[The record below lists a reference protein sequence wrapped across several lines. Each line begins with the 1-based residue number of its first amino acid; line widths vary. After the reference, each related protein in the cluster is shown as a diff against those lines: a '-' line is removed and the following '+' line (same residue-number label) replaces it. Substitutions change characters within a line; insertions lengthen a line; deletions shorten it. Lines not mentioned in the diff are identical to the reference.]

1 MNNDIEL
8 LAPAGNWESFLAAV
22 ENGADAV
29 YLGSKYFNARQNAGN
44 FDKEL
49 LMEALKYARV
59 RNVKVYL
66 TLNTLVLDSEI
77 KEALKVAVDAYIM
90 GIDGIIVQDIG
101 LARILRQRIPD
112 LELHGSTQ
120 MTVYNKEGVKVLEE
134 LGFKR
139 VVLARELSI
148 EEISDISKSSSI
160 ETEIFVH
167 GALCVSYSGQCLMS
181 SLIGSRSGNRGKCAQ
196 PCRLPYEM
204 ISENSGD
211 RLKGGKGFLLSP
223 KDLCS
228 VPLLGQLLDSGVASL
243 KIEGRM
249 KQPEYVATV
258 VRIYRKYIDKYFD
271 GTITKLNP
279 HEKENDMNELMQV
292 FNRGGFSKGYLEGKT
307 GRDMMC
313 YEKPK
318 NWGIY
323 IGNVISFNKANG
335 SLKMKMTEDLS
346 IGDGIEVLNGENINP
361 GTVVTYIRTEDGK
374 KNYAQ
379 KGDIAYIGDIKG
391 NVPKGCKVY
400 RTSSKALNIRAAETF
415 DAKNFIR
422 KVKINGILSIR
433 QNSPITLSV
442 SDGENTVE
450 VSSERLPEIA
460 LNKPITRERIEEQLY
475 KTGNT
480 PFAFENLDVR
490 LDGNLT
496 VPISE
501 INNLRRKAL
510 EELYNKKAAG
520 NIEKRTELVGEW
532 GKDLFNFPGNGRKA
546 KNDVKI
552 SVYFFEWNENCQND
566 AVYENAD
573 IVYIPFKEFVNIKN
587 LNHFHNIKKM
597 GCSIYAAL
605 PSITRGNYDRI
616 IKSKL
621 AQVVDSGIIEGLL
634 LGNIGQ
640 LEYVKDISN
649 IKIRCDH
656 SFNIFNRMSLQ
667 QLDGLGAVGATFS
680 PELNI
685 EQLKNILSYC
695 HIDKEVIVYGRLPV
709 MVSEYCPTGC
719 VVGIKESGKACGSG
733 PCKDRYV
740 LKDRIGEKF
749 PVLCD
754 NIDCRSTI
762 LSSNRLF
769 VPEVIKDL
777 RNNGLHTLRLNI
789 WDESSEQLNGL
800 IAMLKDSAIKGY
812 DKHNSYNGLNE
823 IIHREETFK
832 GHFFKGV

>member
-44 FDKEL
+44 FDREL

-66 TLNTLVLDSEI
+66 ALNTLVLDSEI
-77 KEALKVAVDAYIM
+77 KEALKVAVDAYVM
-90 GIDGIIVQDIG
+90 GIDGIIVQDMG
-101 LARILRQRIPD
+101 LASMLREIIPD

-120 MTVYNKEGVKVLEE
+120 MTIYNKEGVKALEE

-167 GALCVSYSGQCLMS
+167 GALCVCYSGQCLMS

-196 PCRLPYEM
+196 PCRLPYE
-204 ISENSGD
+204 IEGNSGE
-211 RLKGGKGFLLSP
+211 RLKGGRGFLLSP

-228 VPLLGQLLDSGVASL
+228 VPLLGQLINSGVASL

-271 GTITKLNP
+271 STITKLDP
-279 HEKENDMNELMQV
+279 REKENDMTELMQI
-292 FNRGGFSKGYLEGKT
+292 FNRGGFSKGYLAGKT

-323 IGNVISFNKANG
+323 IGNVISFNKATG
-335 SLKMKMTEDLS
+335 ILKMKMTEDLS
-346 IGDGIEVLNGENINP
+346 IGDGIEVFNGENINP

-374 KNYAQ
+374 KNFAR
-379 KGDIAYIGDIKG
+379 KGDIAYVGDIKG
-391 NVPKGCKVY
+391 NIPNGCKVY
-400 RTSSKALNIRAAETF
+400 RTSSKALNIRAGETF
-415 DAKNFIR
+415 DSKSFTR
-422 KVKINGILSIR
+422 KVKINGIISIR
-433 QNSPITLSV
+433 QNSPVTLRI
-442 SDGENTVE
+442 SDGDNTVE

-460 LNKPITRERIEEQLY
+460 LNRPITRERIEEQLY

-480 PFAFENLDVR
+480 PFVFEKLDVS
-490 LDGNLT
+490 LDENLT
-496 VPISE
+496 VPVSE

-510 EELYNKKAAG
+510 DELYNKKAAG
-520 NIEKRTELVGEW
+520 NIEKRAKSFGEW
-532 GKDLFNFPGNGRKA
+532 EKDLFDFPGNGRKA

-552 SVYFFEWNENCQND
+552 SAYFFEWNENCQNH
-566 AVYENAD
+566 AVYDKVD
-573 IVYIPFKEFVNIKN
+573 IVYIPFKEFADLKN
-587 LNHFHNIKKM
+587 LNRFDDIRKK

-605 PSITRGNYDRI
+605 PAITRGNYDNI

-621 AQVVDSGIIEGLL
+621 LQVVESGIIEGLL
-634 LGNIGQ
+634 LANIGQ

-656 SFNIFNRMSLQ
+656 SFNIFNSISLQ
-667 QLDGLGAVGATFS
+667 QLYDLGADGATLS

-685 EQLKNILSYC
+685 EQLKKILGC
-695 HIDKEVIVYGRLPV
+695 FNVDKEVIVYGRLPV

-719 VVGIKESGKACGSG
+719 VVGMKESKNACGSK

-740 LKDRIGEKF
+740 LKDRIGERF

-762 LSSNRLF
+762 LSSDRLF
-769 VPEVIKDL
+769 APEVIKDL
-777 RNNGLHTLRLNI
+777 RNSGLDTLRLNI
-789 WDESSEQLNGL
+789 WDETSEQLDGL
-800 IAMLKDSAIKGY
+800 IDMLKDSAIKGY
-812 DKHNSYNGLNE
+812 DKHNSYNGLDE
-823 IIHREETFK
+823 MIHKEGTFK

>member
-1 MNNDIEL
+1 MKNDIEL

-44 FDKEL
+44 FDREL

-66 TLNTLVLDSEI
+66 ALNTLVLDDEI
-77 KEALKVAVDAYIM
+77 KEALKVAVDAYVM
-90 GIDGIIVQDIG
+90 GIDGIIVQDMG
-101 LARILRQRIPD
+101 LARILRQIIPD

-120 MTVYNKEGVKVLEE
+120 MTIYNKEGANVLEE

-148 EEISDISKSSSI
+148 EEISHISKSTSI

-167 GALCVSYSGQCLMS
+167 GALCVCYSGQCLMS

-204 ISENSGD
+204 ISENSSD
-211 RLKGGKGFLLSP
+211 RFKGKKGFLLSP

-228 VPLLGQLLDSGVASL
+228 VPLLEQLLDSGVASL

-258 VRIYRKYIDKYFD
+258 VRIYRKYIDRYFD
-271 GTITKLNP
+271 GTITKIDP
-279 HEKENDMNELMQV
+279 CEKENDMNELMQI

-323 IGNVISFNKANG
+323 IGNVISFNKATG
-335 SLKMKMTEDLS
+335 ILEMKMTEELS
-346 IGDGIEVLNGENINP
+346 IGDGIEVFNGENVNP

-374 KNYAQ
+374 KNFAQ
-379 KGDIAYIGDIKG
+379 KGDIAYVGDIKG

-400 RTSSKALNIRAAETF
+400 RTSSKALNMRAGETF
-415 DAKNFIR
+415 NGKNFNR
-422 KVKINGILSIR
+422 KVKIEGILSIK
-433 QNSPITLSV
+433 QNSPVTLRIF
-442 SDGENTVE
+442 DGDNTVE
-450 VSSERLPEIA
+450 VSSEKHPEIA

-480 PFAFENLDVR
+480 PFVFEKLDVS
-490 LDGNLT
+490 LDDNLT
-496 VPISE
+496 VPVSE

-520 NIEKRTELVGEW
+520 NIEKRAESLGEW
-532 GKDLFNFPGNGRKA
+532 EKDLFDFPGNGRKA

-552 SVYFFEWNENCQND
+552 SVYFFEWNENCQNN
-566 AVYENAD
+566 AVYDNVD
-573 IVYIPFKEFVNIKN
+573 IVYIPFKEFVDLKKLNRFDNIRKR
-587 LNHFHNIKKM
+587 

-605 PSITRGNYDRI
+605 PAITRGNYDNI

-621 AQVVDSGIIEGLL
+621 LQVVDSGIIEGLL

-656 SFNIFNRMSLQ
+656 SFNIFNSMSLR
-667 QLDGLGAVGATFS
+667 QLYDLGAVGATLS

-685 EQLKNILSYC
+685 EQLKNILGC
-695 HIDKEVIVYGRLPV
+695 LNVDKEVIVYGRLPV

-719 VVGIKESGKACGSG
+719 VVGMKESKKDCGPK
-733 PCKDRYV
+733 PCKDRYF

-762 LSSNRLF
+762 LSSDRLF
-769 VPEVIKDL
+769 APEVIKDL
-777 RNNGLHTLRLNI
+777 RNNGLDTLRLNI
-789 WDESSEQLNGL
+789 WDETLEQLNGL
-800 IAMLKDSAIKGY
+800 IAMLKDSTEEGY
-812 DKHNSYNGLNE
+812 NKHNSYNGLDE
-823 IIHREETFK
+823 IIHREGTFK